1 MPPQGTRAAGIS
13 RTHDALVRSQDI
25 RATEREF
32 SACDRSFRYDRH
44 ALLTRQVQP
53 NLHKVPIDIAPH
65 QPSSLRGIRGCG
77 WERPDLVAQKRAVRA
92 KGGQVGLREQRSD
105 FRGLIG
111 GISSYPV
118 PIASFFGST
127 SHEQN
132 LLRSWMVDS
141 DAFFASEFGPSYV
154 AAVFHSHET
163 CPHLHHY
170 VVGPAA
176 HLHPGLRAELENG
189 RRIDDDRERL
199 RRYRQAMR
207 DFLDRYYAHVG
218 CKYGHKR
225 SGNIRPSPRVPD
237 RKSYLVQKQAERLF
251 QEMGASNAEALVR
264 IIYERHGGHR

>member
-1 MPPQGTRAAGIS
+1 MPPQGIRAAGIS
-13 RTHDALVRSQDI
+13 RSHDALVRSQDI

-44 ALLTRQVQP
+44 ALLTRHVQP
-53 NLHKVPIDIAPH
+53 SLHKVLIDFPTGRAFATARLHTTGIAPH

-92 KGGQVGLREQRSD
+92 KGGQVGLREQRYD

-189 RRIDDDRERL
+189 RRIEDDRERL
-199 RRYRQAMR
+199 RR
-207 DFLDRYYAHVG
+207 
-218 CKYGHKR
+218 
-225 SGNIRPSPRVPD
+225 
-237 RKSYLVQKQAERLF
+237 
-251 QEMGASNAEALVR
+251 
-264 IIYERHGGHR
+264 

>member
-1 MPPQGTRAAGIS
+1 MTTQFQFLRVEPFKCSMTANLLLEADRAPTHTSHIEKPLPPRWLFGSPQI
-13 RTHDALVRSQDI
+13 V
-25 RATEREF
+25 
-32 SACDRSFRYDRH
+32 
-44 ALLTRQVQP
+44 
-53 NLHKVPIDIAPH
+53 HKAVD
-65 QPSSLRGIRGCG
+65 
-77 WERPDLVAQKRAVRA
+77 DLMAQKRAVRA
-92 KGGQVGLREQRSD
+92 KDGQVHLRKQRSD
-105 FRGLIG
+105 FRGLLG

-118 PIASFFGST
+118 PIESFSRST

-132 LLRSWMVDS
+132 LLRSWIVDS
-141 DAFFASEFGPSYV
+141 DAFFASEFGPAYI
-154 AAVFHSHET
+154 AAVLHSDES

-207 DFLDRYYAHVG
+207 DFLDRYHAHVG

-251 QEMGASNAEALVR
+251 QEMGASNAEVLAR
-264 IIYERHGGHR
+264 IIYERHAGHR